1 MTSIDLIR
9 QQLHSYMIG
18 NLRSDLMLN
27 RGENDNPEDKLLKQT
42 LVALAAYC
50 SKISVF
56 TFHRKMV
63 IGGCT

>member
-1 MTSIDLIR
+1 
-9 QQLHSYMIG
+9 MIG